1 MEATDETAR
10 TVTGDLRPVY
20 QIMRRLN
27 LGGDVASV
35 LDAVAE
41 GAAATVGFA
50 VAAISYLREDAT
62 LEIVSVAGSAEA
74 REQLV
79 GTRVPLALME
89 EELALADAWGSLLFI
104 PAERL
109 ADLPTDGWIPVSD
122 TAVPRDEPAPDD
134 PDRWRPEDT
143 LRAPLRSPEGELL
156 GLLSVDLPL
165 DGRRPDAARREQLEM
180 YADLAGIALGN
191 ARRAVDL
198 AEQVRLGAAVD
209 AINSEAGASLD
220 AAQVVDRATTSIA
233 AALRSDWV
241 RVRVVGAG
249 ALPGTDHG
257 ARFPT
262 GEAETPAPVVAWATR
277 EACDHWAAGTVS
289 LTSVDPGATSLT
301 THTLHLDGTTRRPV
315 AGGAAGWVSQPL
327 SPRSD
332 IGDEAER
339 AAVLAHLH
347 GNDLSSMLMAP
358 MGAGTDCFGYVVL
371 ARRDGPGS
379 GGGAGAGAGGGGG
392 GGSVPGDG
400 SGQGPADGAGS
411 GAETAAAGWTTH
423 EVRAASQVARHLGQ
437 AVLNARLLE
446 REHVLVE
453 QLEALDVYKN
463 DLISTVSHEL
473 RTPLTSIQGH
483 LELIEDDPAA
493 APAASFQVVR
503 RNLDRVLSLIDDLL
517 TLKRLTDREA
527 TSEAAIVDLHQL
539 AVDAVAAFRLHAQE
553 DGVRLV
559 LQPHGGPL
567 LISGDHDEL
576 ERVALNLV
584 GNAVKYT
591 PAGGE
596 VSVSVERSERF
607 VRFVCRDT
615 GLGISK
621 PDQEE
626 LFTEFFR
633 STNPEALARPGTG
646 LGLSIVRRIVQRHG
660 GSIRLESELGE
671 GSTFTVRLPLS
682 RL

>member
-79 GTRVPLALME
+79 GTLVPLALME

-109 ADLPTDGWIPVSD
+109 ADLPTDGWIPVAD
-122 TAVPRDEPAPDD
+122 AAAPRDEPSPDD

-209 AINSEAGASLD
+209 AINSEAVASLD
-220 AAQVVDRATTSIA
+220 AAQVVDRATASIA

-262 GEAETPAPVVAWATR
+262 GHAETPAPVVAWATR

-289 LTSVDPGATSLT
+289 LTTVSADGAMLT
-301 THTLHLDGTTRRPV
+301 THTRHLDTATRRPV

-327 SPRSD
+327 SPRTD

-371 ARRDGPGS
+371 ARRDGAGTGDRAVPGAVP
-379 GGGAGAGAGGGGG
+379 GAGGVTGDGGAQGPGDGAGGG
-392 GGSVPGDG
+392 
-400 SGQGPADGAGS
+400 
-411 GAETAAAGWTTH
+411 AETGAAGWSTH

-596 VSVSVERSERF
+596 VTVSVERSERF